1 MLTRQVPLAFSSK
14 YPSLQKNAVLW
25 NLLYA
30 TEHVFV
36 VWYKTTHQGFFF
48 LLMLDIKVQQLN
60 QHLGALSSELHLQS
74 ARLMAVNTLDFHLG
88 RLSVPANAHHTGKSR
103 NSFWCLCNMLSY
115 SCTSSYQ
122 NVLCI

>member
-36 VWYKTTHQGFFF
+36 VWYKITHQGFF
-48 LLMLDIKVQQLN
+48 
-60 QHLGALSSELHLQS
+60 SSPDVGYKSS
-74 ARLMAVNTLDFHLG
+74 AA
-88 RLSVPANAHHTGKSR
+88 
-103 NSFWCLCNMLSY
+103 
-115 SCTSSYQ
+115 
-122 NVLCI
+122 